1 MTDFQAGMLLAGEK
15 QIEVLKMI
23 DKNEMKTNRLDYF
36 ETWREDLSLIS
47 EKYKSWRL
55 NTKFYF
61 LKIFIFFIFLNDIS
75 YWFAIA
81 ITYPEILTSE
91 AELLYYTKV
100 QIPVALLGA
109 LFDSLSLYI
118 TLLVIRRALLS
129 ISNLSYISH
138 LSIDLLIAIAATFWV
153 LFVFSISGW
162 IVKSTFNK
170 TEDKTAVSSQS
181 LEQVSSQSL
190 EQRNQLYADR
200 ATSAF
205 KNPTGREEMKNIYFG
220 LIMGLSAIIPTC
232 AHIACA
238 LFSLRFYLKRKKYF
252 SETQS

>member
-1 MTDFQAGMLLAGEK
+1 MQ
-15 QIEVLKMI
+15 
-23 DKNEMKTNRLDYF
+23 TNGLEYF
-36 ETWREDLSLIS
+36 DTWRGDLSLIL
-47 EKYKSWRL
+47 ERYEAWRL

-181 LEQVSSQSL
+181 LEQ
-190 EQRNQLYADR
+190 RNQLYADR

-238 LFSLRFYLKRKKYF
+238 LFSLRFYLKREKYF
-252 SETQS
+252 SETQP